1 MKVIEHCSMLGR
13 NTFGM
18 NVKADCLAEYSTVEE
33 LRTLIAV
40 SPRPFLA
47 IGGGSNLLFLH
58 DYAGTVLHS
67 CINTISEVGYDG
79 TDVLVEVG
87 SGIVWDDFVEW
98 CVNHGL
104 WGVENLTAIPGEV
117 GASAIQNVGAYGVE
131 SGDRIELVHTISAD
145 TGEARVFR
153 KEECQYGYR
162 QSIFKGELKGRYV
175 VTHVTFRLS
184 TVENPVLGYGT
195 LKQEV
200 EKLGGPTLSNIR
212 KAVRCIRDSKLPDP
226 QVLGNAGSFF
236 MNPVVDESV
245 YEELIHRFPNAPSYK
260 AEGGKVKIPAGWLIE
275 QCGWKGRSL
284 GNAAVYEKQALVLV
298 NKGGATG
305 EEVKHLADTV
315 INDVREK
322 FGIELKAEVNY
333 I

>member
-1 MKVIEHCSMLGR
+1 MLGR

-40 SPRPFLA
+40 AKKPLLA

-58 DYAGTVLHS
+58 DYAGTILHS
-67 CINTISEVGYDG
+67 CINTIRELGREESC
-79 TDVLVEVG
+79 VLVEVG
-87 SGIVWDDFVEW
+87 SGIVWDDFVGW
-98 CVNHGL
+98 CTMNGL

-131 SGDRIELVHTISAD
+131 SGDCIESVRTLSVLD
-145 TGEARVFR
+145 GKERVFR
-153 KEECQYGYR
+153 REECNYGYR
-162 QSIFKGELKGRYV
+162 QSVFKNELRGKYV
-175 VTHVTFRLS
+175 VTHVIFRLS
-184 TVENPVLGYGT
+184 TIEKPVLGYGT
-195 LKQEV
+195 LKDEV
-200 EKLGGPTLSNIR
+200 EKLGGPTLKNIR
-212 KAVRCIRDSKLPDP
+212 MAVRAIRDSKLPDP

-236 MNPVVDESV
+236 MNPVVEESV
-245 YEELIHRFPNAPSYK
+245 YEGLVQTYPGIPSYK
-260 AEGGKVKIPAGWLIE
+260 SEGGKVKIPAGWLIE

-284 GNAAVYEKQALVLV
+284 GNAAVYEKQALVIV

-305 EEVKHLADTV
+305 DEIKNLADAV
-315 INDVREK
+315 IRDVREK
-322 FGIELKAEVNY
+322 FGIELKIEVNY